1 MKTMRMMVAGAAA
14 ALLIT
19 GCATMDDT
27 AASHDFTKLC
37 VAVDK
42 NNDGKIDMNE
52 FTAGAK
58 DQEQASQ
65 VFRQCDLN
73 SDGAITQEEAQKNR
87 NLMRQELM
95 KREVIRITG
104 PR

>member
-1 MKTMRMMVAGAAA
+1 MNTMKMMVAGVAAA
-14 ALLIT
+14 MLIT
-19 GCATMDDT
+19 GCATRDDT

-52 FTAGAK
+52 FLAGAK
-58 DQEQASQ
+58 DREQASQ

-73 SDGAITQEEAQKNR
+73 SDGAISQEEAQKNK
-87 NLMRQELM
+87 NLMQREIL
-95 KREVIRITG
+95 KREAIRLTE